1 LSEDKN
7 RNGIFITMFTE
18 FDIWRRSMK
27 TKQEIYSEGI

>member
-7 RNGIFITMFTE
+7 LNDIFMTMFTE
-18 FDIWRRSMK
+18 FDVRRRSEK